1 MKIHKEIS
9 QGRTNEESQGTT
21 TRKINEEPLGRT
33 KGTREGQQNN
43 YMDVSSKERQQGRR

>member
-33 KGTREGQQNN
+33 KSTREGQQNN